1 MSFTKIDALCKN
13 LEALDH
19 ALSILHADEATNMPE
34 GGGEKRADAVS
45 QLAAMAHERATAP
58 NVEDWIATAEAEAL
72 DTEQKSALA
81 EFTRQYRNQTSLTA
95 DLVRRKTEASMRCE
109 QAWRGL
115 RLSGDWAAF
124 APHLQTVLD
133 LTREE
138 ADLRAAASGLT
149 PYDALMDQ
157 FDPGNRTA
165 DLTPIFTDLKT
176 FLKSFVP
183 EALAAQSERLAK
195 RPLKP
200 FTGPY
205 PIEAQRALGLAAMQ
219 AVGFDFTHGRLDIS
233 HHPFCGGVPTDVRMT
248 TRYRTDEFLSALM
261 GVLHETGHALYE
273 QGLPRTNA
281 HWPSNNARGM
291 GAHESQSL
299 FVEMQIARS
308 AEFWQWAVPLLTQ
321 HLGKEAMQGWEVE
334 DLLAQVNLVE
344 RGLIRVDADEVTY
357 PLHVILRYELEQ
369 ELISGALKVPDIP
382 EAWDAKMVEY
392 LGLSTIKDSANG
404 PMQDVHW
411 PSGAFGYFPSYTLG
425 AMMAAQQWAALEKQH
440 PTIRSQIAKGDFTT
454 ANQWR
459 KDNIWSKGSRYS
471 TPDLITRATGE
482 PLNAV
487 HFKAHLKQR
496 YLA

>member
-1 MSFTKIDALCKN
+1 MSFAKIDALCKN
-13 LEALDH
+13 LEALEH

-34 GGGEKRADAVS
+34 GGGAKRADAVS
-45 QLAAMAHERATAP
+45 QLAALAHEKATAP
-58 NVEDWIATAEAEAL
+58 EVADWIDSAQNETLDAEQSA
-72 DTEQKSALA
+72 ALA
-81 EFTRQYRNQTSLTA
+81 EFARIYNSQTSLSA

-109 QAWRGL
+109 QAWRAL
-115 RLSGDWAAF
+115 RPSGNWAEF
-124 APHLQTVLD
+124 APHLEKVFF
-133 LTREE
+133 LTKEE
-138 ADLRAAASGLT
+138 AELRAQSLGLA
-149 PYDALMDQ
+149 PYDALMEQ

-165 DLTPIFTDLKT
+165 DITPIFTDLKT

-183 EALAAQSERLAK
+183 EALAAQEERLAK

-205 PIEAQRALGLAAMQ
+205 PIENQRALGLAAMQ

-248 TRYRTDEFLSALM
+248 TRYRTDEFVSALM
-261 GVLHETGHALYE
+261 GILHETGHALYE
-273 QGLPRTNA
+273 QGLPRTNS
-281 HWPSNNARGM
+281 HWPTNKARGM

-308 AEFWQWAVPLLTQ
+308 EEFWQWALPLLTE
-321 HLGKEAMQGWEVE
+321 HLGQEALAGWDIE
-334 DLLAQVNLVE
+334 DLLAQVNRVQ

-369 ELISGALKVPDIP
+369 ELIAGDLKVSDIP
-382 EAWDAKMVEY
+382 AAWDAKMVEY

-440 PTIRSQIAKGDFTT
+440 PTVKQQMAKGDFSTT
-454 ANQWR
+454 NQWR
-459 KDNIWSKGSRYS
+459 KDNIWSQGSRVS
-471 TPDLITRATGE
+471 TPELITRATGE
-482 PLNAV
+482 PLNADY
-487 HFKAHLKQR
+487 FKAHLKKR
-496 YLA
+496 YL